1 MGIRVMVA
9 FSNNLFSEGI
19 TRLLEEEQDIE
30 ADYIHAGSEFTSED
44 IESADVVLTDFPTLY
59 GSFLSIDTSRK
70 NGFILLDTDC
80 GKDNIISAIM
90 AKNLSGVLLG
100 NASVVVLKRA
110 IRSVARGDVW
120 MDKATVKDLLWS
132 VGRLRKDHSETL
144 SPKEQEIVALTGK
157 GLRNREIAE
166 KLHISELTVKTHLHR
181 IFKKLEITARAQ
193 LITYS
198 IKNPAGK
205 EALLSGMR

>member
-1 MGIRVMVA
+1 MSIRVMVA
-9 FSNNLFSEGI
+9 LSNNLFSEGV
-19 TRLLEEEQDIE
+19 TRLLEDELDIE
-30 ADYIHAGSEFTSED
+30 VDYINAGNGFTIED
-44 IESADVVLTDFPTLY
+44 IDSADVVLTDFPTLY
-59 GSFLSIDTSRK
+59 GSLLSVDTSCK
-70 NGFILLDTDC
+70 KGFILLDTDC

-100 NASVVVLKRA
+100 NATIPVLKRA

-132 VGRLRKDHSETL
+132 VTRLKKERAEVL

-181 IFKKLEITARAQ
+181 IFKKLEISTRSQ

-198 IKNPAGK
+198 LRNVAAKN
-205 EALLSGMR
+205 ALYGHK

>member
-9 FSNNLFSEGI
+9 FSNNLFSEGV
-19 TRLLEEEQDIE
+19 TRILENEIDIE
-30 ADYIHAGSEFTSED
+30 ADYILAGSGFTIED
-44 IESADVVLTDFPTLY
+44 IDSADVVLTDFPTLY
-59 GSFLSIDTSRK
+59 GSFVSFDTSRK
-70 NGFILLDTDC
+70 NGFILIDTDC

-100 NASVVVLKRA
+100 NATSAVLKRA
-110 IRSVARGDVW
+110 IRSVARGEVW

-132 VGRLRKDHSETL
+132 VNRLKKERAEAL

-181 IFKKLEITARAQ
+181 IFKKLEITTRSQ

-198 IKNPAGK
+198 LKKPAAKN
-205 EALLSGMR
+205 ALFAAK

>member
-19 TRLLEEEQDIE
+19 TRLLEDEQDIE
-30 ADYIHAGSEFTSED
+30 ADYIRAGSEFTIED

-59 GSFLSIDTSRK
+59 GSFVSIDTSRK

-100 NASVVVLKRA
+100 NASLTVLKRA

-132 VGRLRKDHSETL
+132 VNRIRHDHSEML

-198 IKNPAGK
+198 LRNPAAK
-205 EALLSGMR
+205 NSAFSMK

>member
-9 FSNNLFSEGI
+9 FSNNLFSEGV
-19 TRLLEEEQDIE
+19 TRLLEEEIDIE
-30 ADYIHAGSEFTSED
+30 ADYIHAGSGFTIED
-44 IESADVVLTDFPTLY
+44 IDSADVVLTDFPTLY
-59 GSFLSIDTSRK
+59 GSLSSVDTSRK
-70 NGFILLDTDC
+70 KGFILVDTDC

-90 AKNLSGVLLG
+90 ARNLSGVLLG
-100 NASVVVLKRA
+100 NASVPVTKRA
-110 IRSVARGDVW
+110 IRSVARGEVW

-132 VGRLRKDHSETL
+132 VNRLKKERAEVL
-144 SPKEQEIVALTGK
+144 SPKEREIVALTGK

-181 IFKKLEITARAQ
+181 IFKKLEISTRSQ

-198 IKNPAGK
+198 LKKTAAKGRLH
-205 EALLSGMR
+205 EAR